1 MNQFHIPDYRLFRK
15 DRNKNGGGPTCYINQ
30 DARVKVVTSYKL
42 PINLE
47 VLRIEITLGKRKIML
62 PGLYRPP
69 SYSNNE
75 FLFHLENTLSRYTT
89 INKNTTLIE
98 DFNVNPDKNKFFNC
112 LNETFNP
119 KILPKEHI
127 CFNSQNPSMID
138 LVLTNRRSNFMKT
151 AVLETG
157 ISILLIMIFS
167 VLKYTFDKGKTL
179 IKKR

>member
-30 DARVKVVTSYKL
+30 DARVKVVTSYKF

-98 DFNVNPDKNKFFNC
+98 DFNVNPDKNKVFYLF
-112 LNETFNP
+112 
-119 KILPKEHI
+119 K
-127 CFNSQNPSMID
+127 
-138 LVLTNRRSNFMKT
+138 
-151 AVLETG
+151 
-157 ISILLIMIFS
+157 
-167 VLKYTFDKGKTL
+167 
-179 IKKR
+179 